1 MNESVLV
8 TVEVVGAVWGQDADG
23 SVGGR
28 QQMTGPGLR
37 VSALIGRGT
46 LIKSEKCLPPP
57 MLRRDRDRRKRG
69 GGWGVERVEG
79 KREREIG
86 I

>member
-57 MLRRDRDRRKRG
+57 MLWDEERQRQDE
-69 GGWGVERVEG
+69 ERVRG
-79 KREREIG
+79 RMGTAEREIG
-86 I
+86 F